1 MNDKKGIQVYLSR
14 VASVVNQMRSYGEI
28 ISNTT
33 VVSKVL
39 RILTRNYNHMVA
51 AIEESKDLSTYSFD
65 ELMCSLLAHKV
76 RINKE
81 KEKVEEKAFQV
92 RGEQMSGLL
101 IMEVMVMVEVV
112 LVIVV
117 VVVEILPEVV
127 EVMVIKV

>member
-1 MNDKKGIQVYLSR
+1 MSR
-14 VASVVNQMRSYGEI
+14 VVSDVNQMRSYGEI

-33 VVSKVL
+33 IVSKVL
-39 RILTRNYNHMVA
+39 RSLTRNYNHVVSVV
-51 AIEESKDLSTYSFD
+51 EESKDFSTYSFD
-65 ELMCSLLAHKV
+65 ELMCFLLAHEV
-76 RINKE
+76 RINKHEE
-81 KEKVEEKAFQV
+81 KIKEKAFQV
-92 RGEQMSGLL
+92 RGKQMSGLL